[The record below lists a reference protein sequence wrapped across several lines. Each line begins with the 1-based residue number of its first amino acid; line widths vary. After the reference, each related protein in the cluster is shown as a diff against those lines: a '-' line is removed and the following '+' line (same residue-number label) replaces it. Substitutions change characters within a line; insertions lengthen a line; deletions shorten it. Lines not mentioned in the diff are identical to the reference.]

1 MSYNRK
7 DFPHKISVG
16 LWCNEDATIFYY
28 DFKVDNSRIRGT
40 LDYSNKNWSVA
51 MKTSVAKAHI
61 SKVKE
66 EKKAL
71 LSNDLVKFGIFIN
84 RYFNKLKKSEWIK
97 TKINHYNKYIK
108 QFLESKRVRSIKKSD
123 IEQILQ
129 YQRDLNLKPRTL
141 KTTLEVLNPIF
152 KKAIE
157 NGIITK
163 NPCSGIKIDI
173 PSSKQIIQN
182 PEEKLKEIT
191 TVLYNVFAIDPFY
204 LSFYLFAMQGRS
216 KSQIIQ
222 LRWENIDFDQN
233 IYKIKENDKSYIL
246 QPNIKEQL
254 LKFKIPYGWVYESS
268 HNLGHHITNI
278 EKQTA
283 KIKKYIPNF
292 TIRYMQDIVKEV
304 QENQIM
310 GIYTPEIKPPEKKAK
325 PLKLK
330 PKLSIGKFA

>member
-7 DFPHKISVG
+7 DFPHKIATG
-16 LWCNEDATIFYY
+16 LWCNEQATIFYY

-40 LDYSNKNWSVA
+40 LDYSNKNWSIA

-61 SKVKE
+61 AKVKE

-71 LSNDLVKFGIFIN
+71 LSNDLVKFDTFIT
-84 RYFNKLKKSEWIK
+84 RYFNKQKKSEWIK

-108 QFLESKRVRSIKKSD
+108 QFLGSKRVRAIKKSD

-129 YQRDLNLKPRTL
+129 YQKELNLKPRTL

-163 NPCSGIKIDI
+163 NPCNGIKIEI
-173 PSSKQIIQN
+173 PSSKKVIQN
-182 PEEKLKEIT
+182 PEEKLQEIT
-191 TVLYNVFAIDPFY
+191 NILYKVFAIDPFY

-216 KSQIIQ
+216 KSEILK
-222 LRWENIDFDQN
+222 LRWEYIDFKNNSYQIDAN
-233 IYKIKENDKSYIL
+233 SRSYIL
-246 QPNIKEQL
+246 LPNIKEQL
-254 LKFKIPYGWVYESS
+254 LKFKLPYGWVYESS
-268 HNLGHHITNI
+268 HNLGHPITNI

-283 KIKKYIPNF
+283 KIKKYIPQF

-304 QENQIM
+304 QERQIM
-310 GIYTPEIKPPEKKAK
+310 GIYTPKIEHPKPK
-325 PLKLK
+325 PVKLK
-330 PKLSIGKFA
+330 PKLAIGKFAQ